1 VPLGNCRAARRDG
14 DGAPCILQ
22 RAFAKTHERRKRY
35 MGYGVLLMPRY
46 ARGMSNA
53 YGYAYICAGLAG
65 PLRARPRHLFG

>member
-14 DGAPCILQ
+14 DRAPSILQ
-22 RAFAKTHERRKRY
+22 RAFAKTHECRKCY

-53 YGYAYICAGLAG
+53 HGYAYICAGLAG
-65 PLRARPRHLFG
+65 PLHARPRHLFG